1 MIHFTS
7 KKWFRQSP
15 KKESFIFV
23 KLPILSA
30 IFRFDKFLAYEKL
43 KKYLEKRE
51 VFRYNSDIAFYV
63 TTYIF
68 LTYLF
73 THCYIEAERKPQMT
87 IYEKAGVSIAT
98 VSRVLNG
105 SNNVSEKTKKKVL
118 DVINQYEYTP
128 NAFAR
133 GLGLNTM
140 KTIGIMCADS
150 SDPYLA
156 KAIYYIEQKLRANGY
171 DSILCCTGYDLDTK
185 ASSMNLLITKKVD
198 GIILVG
204 SNFIYEKEDDNKY
217 ILGAAAQVPVMLL
230 NAAMDAPNVYS
241 IVSDDFTSMYDATME
256 MIRSGVEDILYF
268 YNSTS
273 YSGKKKLAGYRAAM
287 EEKGLLT
294 NGSFL
299 QLYQGSHE
307 DIPAM
312 ADQLLKLHAK
322 GITFHGVIAAD
333 DSLALGALKY
343 AREMKLRIP
352 EDLAII
358 GYNNSMLVNC
368 CDPELTSIDNKL
380 ETLCQHLITTLM
392 GVLGGSE
399 MPKKTVFSGELVK
412 RGTTK

>member
-1 MIHFTS
+1 
-7 KKWFRQSP
+7 
-15 KKESFIFV
+15 
-23 KLPILSA
+23 
-30 IFRFDKFLAYEKL
+30 
-43 KKYLEKRE
+43 
-51 VFRYNSDIAFYV
+51 
-63 TTYIF
+63 
-68 LTYLF
+68 
-73 THCYIEAERKPQMT
+73 MT
-87 IYEKAGVSIAT
+87 IYDISEKAGVSIAT

-171 DSILCCTGYDLDTK
+171 DSILCCTGYDLNTK

-204 SNFIYEKEDDNKY
+204 SNFIYEKEADNKY
-217 ILGAAAQVPVMLL
+217 ILDAAGQVPVMLL

-352 EDLAII
+352 EDLSII